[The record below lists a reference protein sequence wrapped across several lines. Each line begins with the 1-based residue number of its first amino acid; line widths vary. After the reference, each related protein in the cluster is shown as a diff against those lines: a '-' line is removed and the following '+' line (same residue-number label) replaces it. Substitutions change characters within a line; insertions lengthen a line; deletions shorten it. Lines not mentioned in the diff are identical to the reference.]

1 MSERAEEAVGGLPMV
16 IPVAKK
22 ELRILESPSRLK
34 QYDKC
39 PWLMQ
44 LTYDE
49 RWEPKEAAASLTAR
63 LAGTAFAHACELAH
77 TALRDGQVELL
88 DDISFIKVAVEESI
102 ALFERQFK
110 FCCEKEIR
118 FAPNK
123 DSIVKAELARVI
135 PQYFAQT
142 PIRTWQKVT
151 DVETPIPAYGLRPDL
166 GGIDHLGLDAVADVK
181 YKAKCQAEYYSS
193 TVEEFQHDTQFMN
206 YNYGWAKHKGLVDK
220 PVYSYLILVVGY
232 PFSVRQHGF
241 VYHKHVLDA
250 HIEAAKI
257 RSEEIGEIKRGE
269 RSLIPALTHRDHFGW
284 CSMKKAC
291 LEQHRDREM
300 MKVDYV
306 QLTGMP
312 D

>member
-1 MSERAEEAVGGLPMV
+1 MAEQAPQQDPIEVPSRKA
-16 IPVAKK
+16 
-22 ELRILESPSRLK
+22 LRVLESPSRLK

-49 RWEPKEAAASLTAR
+49 RWEPKEAAPSLIAR
-63 LAGTAFAHACELAH
+63 LAGTAFARACELAH
-77 TALRDGQVELL
+77 TAIRDGNVGLL
-88 DDISFIKVAVEESI
+88 DDAAFIQVAIDESLD
-102 ALFERQFK
+102 LFNRQFK
-110 FCCEKEIR
+110 YCCEKEIR

-123 DSIVKAELARVI
+123 DGIVRTELARVI

-142 PIRTWQKVT
+142 PIRSWQKVT
-151 DVETPIPAYGLRPDL
+151 DVETPIPSYGLRPDL
-166 GGIDHLGLDAVADVK
+166 GGIDHLGFNAVGDVK
-181 YKAKCQAEYYSS
+181 YKVTCRAEYYGS
-193 TVEEFQHDTQFMN
+193 TVEEFQHDVQFKN
-206 YNYGWAKHKGLVDK
+206 YNYGWSIHKDLKDT
-220 PVYSYLILVVGY
+220 PVYSYLILVVGH

-250 HIEAAKI
+250 HIESAKI

-269 RSLIPALTHRDHFGW
+269 RSLIEALTHRDHFGW

-306 QLTGMP
+306 QLMEMP